1 MAEPTRQTAARP
13 AASRAGSSMSKVGGC
28 WQSRY
33 FKVSI
38 GCFPACPTALS
49 RQTGASVGV
58 PPCSA
63 ASRGV
68 QILLVSIVWRRLG
81 VQLQVCRSAGRLQL
95 EATRNKNN
103 NWNREAVSQLLLSRE
118 ETVAGNRDRNSATT
132 AARAWLPSKEPLF
145 RAGRII
151 RAEPAVLAHSPPL
164 QLQEPGSRPPA
175 LPQPDCSNSLAP
187 NVNLAMLPG
196 GTASTGPPTKS
207 NRPREPWVN
216 VSPVRILPT
225 SDVGLSVA
233 GFDPARREYAAPVRH
248 WRSASCRSPGRWPAR
263 HKIRCIHPVEY
274 IHT

>member
-1 MAEPTRQTAARP
+1 
-13 AASRAGSSMSKVGGC
+13 MSKVGGC

-38 GCFPACPTALS
+38 GCFPVCPTALS
-49 RQTGASVGV
+49 RQTGASVGI

-63 ASRGV
+63 ASRV
-68 QILLVSIVWRRLG
+68 QNPPCLHFLAAVG
-81 VQLQVCRSAGRLQL
+81 GAAAGLQVCRSSAAGGNEKQKTTVGTERRS
-95 EATRNKNN
+95 ANC
-103 NWNREAVSQLLLSRE
+103 SSRE
-118 ETVAGNRDRNSATT
+118 RKQLRGTGIETAPQ
-132 AARAWLPSKEPLF
+132 LPLGPGCPPRSEEPLF

-233 GFDPARREYAAPVRH
+233 GFDPARREYAAAVRH